1 MADGCT
7 HSLPVVACQLYLQE
21 QESVNMK
28 DEPYDCVEGIGDIT
42 AGQIKAMQTI
52 MVSTN

>member
-1 MADGCT
+1 MADVCT
-7 HSLPVVACQLYLQE
+7 HSVPVLACQLFFQE

-28 DEPYDCVEGIGDIT
+28 DKPFDCVERIGDIT

-52 MVSTN
+52 MVSTK